1 MTLHCGGVARE
12 ETFKAQKQEKRMRRK
27 KGRKRRDL
35 IRGMATVSKFKAK
48 ASSNASFSCFGPSGF
63 RPAGNIATQNVPA
76 IAGNVFIRLRLQAPS
91 TFGQHVIMKLNK
103 WL

>member
-12 ETFKAQKQEKRMRRK
+12 EAFKSSKAREKDEKEEGEKNERSD
-27 KGRKRRDL
+27 KG
-35 IRGMATVSKFKAK
+35 GATVSKFKAK

-91 TFGQHVIMKLNK
+91 TFGQHVIMNLNK